1 MTQERWPLPAGWN
14 HERDLLVVT
23 GAEARRAAEELTAGR
38 SRRVLAI
45 ADGEPVSGAWVEHT
59 QEGILRACG
68 EMLSRPPEKIV
79 YAERG
84 EPVETLPSAADV
96 RQWVDDAVRRIH
108 LLRNTQHRFGPVWAR
123 HTIESSPEIIQS
135 LPVGVLEAEAAGK
148 PMVVVCPGPSLA
160 RNIDQ
165 VRALQGRAVIVA
177 VSHALH
183 AVTRAGIVADVVV
196 SVDPSDLRMHYDGVD
211 PSGFRVAAF
220 DIGVHPGLFRLGRRP
235 PITFAGN
242 GHYAQWLMA
251 ALDHPLETVAN
262 GGSVTHAAASL
273 GLCWRCDPIVFVGM
287 DLSFPGG
294 RMYADMSLD
303 SNARI
308 ELRGDGRALA
318 MGYDAGTAAV
328 NREMSG
334 GEDVLIDIVDAPG
347 WDGVPVKTSRSF
359 EVFRVWLEDLAA
371 ACPGRRFINAT
382 EGGVHVRGFE
392 HLRLAEVIAE
402 LPQTV
407 SVDVEG
413 ALHAAEQES
422 ALSSDRA
429 ARLERALSAHRRACA
444 EAEVHA
450 DRCVKTIDRGRV
462 GLEKAFIARFEGRR
476 SSAADEAALNNLEH
490 RLEKK
495 VADAV
500 RPLQDLTLSLQF
512 PFSQVQ
518 RHAANGTPRDKFLV
532 KRELH
537 RMVSEAAGEMKK
549 ACDTALARL
558 RTARVASSSS

>member
-14 HERDLLVVT
+14 HEVDLLVVT

-45 ADGEPVSGAWVEHT
+45 ADGEPVPGAWVEHT
-59 QEGILRACG
+59 KEGILRACG
-68 EMLSRPPEKIV
+68 EMLLRPPDKIV

-84 EPVETLPSAADV
+84 DPVETLPSAADV
-96 RQWVDDAVRRIH
+96 RQWVDDAIRRIH

-123 HTIESSPEIIQS
+123 QTIESSPEIIAS

-148 PMVVVCPGPSLA
+148 PMVVVCPGPSLTK
-160 RNIDQ
+160 NIDQ
-165 VRALQGRAVIVA
+165 VRELQGRAVIVA

-196 SVDPSDLRMHYDGVD
+196 SVDPSDLRMHYEGVD
-211 PSGFRVAAF
+211 PTGFRVAAL

-242 GHYAQWLMA
+242 GNYAQWLMA
-251 ALDHPLETVAN
+251 ALDHPLEPVVT

-273 GLCWRCDPIVFVGM
+273 GLRWRCDPIVFVGM

-294 RMYADMSLD
+294 RMYADTSLD

-308 ELRGDGRALA
+308 ELSGDGRARA
-318 MGYDAGTAAV
+318 IGYDAGTAAV
-328 NREMSG
+328 NRKMTGADDLLME
-334 GEDVLIDIVDAPG
+334 VVDAPG
-347 WDGVPVKTSRSF
+347 WDGIPVKTSRSF
-359 EVFRVWLEDLAA
+359 EAFRVWLEDMAA
-371 ACPGRRFINAT
+371 ACPGLRLINAT

-402 LPQTV
+402 LPETV
-407 SVDVEG
+407 RVDVEG
-413 ALHAAEQES
+413 ALRAAEQE
-422 ALSSDRA
+422 ADLSDRA
-429 ARLERALSAHRRACA
+429 ARLERALAAHRRACA
-444 EAEVHA
+444 EAEVQA
-450 DRCVKTIDRGRV
+450 DRCVKFIDRGRV
-462 GLEKAFIARFEGRR
+462 GLEKAFIARLEGRR
-476 SSAADEAALNNLEH
+476 SSAADEAALDNLEL

-495 VADAV
+495 VGDAV

-518 RHAANGTPRDKFLV
+518 RRAADGKPRDKFFM

-537 RMVSEAAGEMKK
+537 RMVSEAAGAMKK
-549 ACDTALARL
+549 ACDATLTRL
-558 RTARVASSSS
+558 RAARVDSPAS